1 MLDTQTFAAWA
12 LDAGFAKVGFC
23 LPDRFV
29 LSEQIVKTQEPLSER
44 KQLSFSPLDDLPE
57 TKSLAVLLWPYTPA
71 PSPRKGEV
79 FVDSYYLASNR
90 AYHAAADF
98 AAYLQKEGYHAQA
111 NVSYPARTA
120 ALRAGLGITGHN
132 GMVIH
137 PKYGSRVVII
147 LVATD
152 AAESPVDHT
161 ETSECLRCGRCV
173 TACPTG
179 AIDRNGMC
187 HPERCLRNFMM
198 EGCVVP
204 EETREKF
211 GMKLIGCDVCQRV
224 CPMQPRIASEEGQ
237 LFTLDAFMTLD
248 AHEFRSKLDALSELI
263 GRNVA
268 RPQRVRAQLALL
280 AGNRKKP
287 SYVPILKE
295 WANSPHDAVR
305 EHAIWALSK
314 IEENQLTLDQT

>member
-1 MLDTQTFAAWA
+1 MLDRIKI
-12 LDAGFAKVGFC
+12 GEIAKAYGFC
-23 LPDRFV
+23 DFGIC
-29 LSEQIVKTQEPLSER
+29 SIEAFEEQKQVIDSQPWLKER
-44 KQLSFSPLDDLPE
+44 DHLKFSPMQDYPWAS
-57 TKSLAVLLWPYTPA
+57 SLIVLLWSYAPA
-71 PSPRKGEV
+71 SLPSEDEV

-98 AAYLQKEGYHAQA
+98 AAHLQKEGYHAQA

-152 AAESPVDHT
+152 AAESLVDHT

-248 AHEFRSKLDALSELI
+248 THEFRSKLDALSELI